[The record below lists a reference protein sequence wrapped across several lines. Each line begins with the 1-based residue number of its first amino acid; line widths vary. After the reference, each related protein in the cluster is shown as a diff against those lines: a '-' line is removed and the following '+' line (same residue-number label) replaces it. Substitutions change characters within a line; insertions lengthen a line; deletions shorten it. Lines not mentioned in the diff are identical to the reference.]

1 LFRSPPLT
9 EMLPADASLLANEI
23 FTSAAENDERLFA
36 KREARDLHHA
46 QPGVGLQRT
55 GIAGVDEQNR
65 FPARQQSD
73 DVCIHR
79 LEHAQPGL
87 HVCPQCDCEL
97 VQPVAWTEAAGEN
110 WELTLR
116 CPNCMWVGEG
126 VYHPRELE
134 RLEKKLDQGVDAILR
149 DLQRLTHANMADQ
162 VDRFVEALRSDLILP
177 EDF

>member
-1 LFRSPPLT
+1 MSQNSNQHSVRRII
-9 EMLPADASLLANEI
+9 LPS
-23 FTSAAENDERLFA
+23 
-36 KREARDLHHA
+36 
-46 QPGVGLQRT
+46 GRT
-55 GIAGVDEQNR
+55 IEVVR
-65 FPARQQSD
+65 FHD
-73 DVCIHR
+73 DV
-79 LEHAQPGL
+79 EHAQPGL